1 MTPEEALQ
9 EAIRIAGGQSALGR
23 ELGVT
28 QQAVFQWKQA
38 PPQHVITIE
47 DLTGISRDLLRPDIF
62 RATGSGGYQVEWS
75 KIDAGEARERFSL
88 YKSSVL
94 RWDELLPG
102 SSLKASSAEFAVQA
116 TARLKTGFAVNHLQ
130 AAVKAARDAHR
141 IQSEHVG
148 AAFGSWFD
156 GILQTVPVAIM
167 MAAAAL
173 EANASESIED
183 ILDGTANIP
192 VTDSQ
197 KGLLSDVRRDKAES
211 FAEKYRRLALILGK
225 APDPSKVIWE
235 DVGLLTSFRNQI
247 THFDLAW
254 DDDQIRDGKF
264 SHRIRTKVPV
274 ADAYE
279 GRFAFPYGLMTYES
293 AKWAIETAKGFST
306 EFSNLTGIID
316 RFGSPHLDTK
326 LP

>member
-23 ELGVT
+23 QLGVT

-38 PPQHVITIE
+38 PPQHVIIIE

-62 RATGSGGYQVEWS
+62 RAAGSGVEWS
-75 KIDAGEARERFSL
+75 KINAGEARERFSMD
-88 YKSSVL
+88 KSGVFP
-94 RWDELLPG
+94 WDELLPG
-102 SSLKASSAEFAVQA
+102 SSVKASSAAEFAVQA
-116 TARLKTGFAVNHLQ
+116 TSRLKTGFAVNHLQ

-156 GILQTVPVAIM
+156 GMLQTVPVAIM

-183 ILDGTANIP
+183 ILDGRANIP

-197 KGLLSDVRRDKAES
+197 KGLLGDVRRDKSES
-211 FAEKYRRLALILGK
+211 LAEKYRRLALILGK
-225 APDPSKVIWE
+225 APDRSKVIWE
-235 DVGLLTSFRNQI
+235 DIDLLTSLRDQI
-247 THFDLAW
+247 THCDSTW
-254 DDDQIRDGKF
+254 DYVQNRYGKF
-264 SHRIRTKVPV
+264 SHRILTKVPV

-279 GRFAFPYGLMTYES
+279 GRFAVPYGLMTYES
-293 AKWAIETAKGFST
+293 SKWAVETAKGFST
-306 EFSNLTGIID
+306 EFSKLTGIID
-316 RFGSPHLDTK
+316 RFDSPYLDTK